1 MLEELEAAGQMMGDE
16 VMLRDTFLRGLAD
29 ALGELT

>member
-1 MLEELEAAGQMMGDE
+1 MLEELEVASRMMVGE
-16 VMLRDTFLRGLAD
+16 MMLRDTFLRGLAD